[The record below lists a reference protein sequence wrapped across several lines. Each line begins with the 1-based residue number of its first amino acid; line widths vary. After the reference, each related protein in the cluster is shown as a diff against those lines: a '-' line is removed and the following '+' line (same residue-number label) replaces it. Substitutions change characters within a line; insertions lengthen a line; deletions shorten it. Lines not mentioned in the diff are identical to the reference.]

1 MNQEKAES
9 ILLLLITITIFACQ
23 FAIVIFLL
31 PIRKLRHA
39 VKELDL
45 DVMEIIDKVT
55 EKRPDNTFF
64 NGVNKAQDSGPL
76 DHVSGQDLF

>member
-1 MNQEKAES
+1 
-9 ILLLLITITIFACQ
+9 LITVTIFACQ

-45 DVMEIIDKVT
+45 DVMEIIDKIT
-55 EKRPDNTFF
+55 EKKPENDIGNS
-64 NGVNKAQDSGPL
+64 GVNKAKDSGPL
-76 DHVSGQDLF
+76 DHVSGCAFK